1 MNLPLKP
8 DLDKV
13 ADILAGLSPKPP
25 DDLVEEVKGHL
36 HRHHVLLETTR
47 RATPSGL
54 RKEMKKI
61 MALTERPGGQLLDI
75 AGVDCSAV
83 ALRMLTFT
91 CEDGEPL
98 RATAKR
104 CLELL
109 GTHPRGPQGL
119 QRYDSFLIFQ
129 LVRAFKE
136 QGIDVPASFDVKGA
150 TDVKG
155 GLITKTNTEVVFNLL
170 RLIWPELKV
179 EGFRKS
185 WFYKDD
191 IVE

>member
-1 MNLPLKP
+1 M
-8 DLDKV
+8 V
-13 ADILAGLSPKPP
+13 
-25 DDLVEEVKGHL
+25 
-36 HRHHVLLETTR
+36 
-47 RATPSGL
+47 
-54 RKEMKKI
+54 
-61 MALTERPGGQLLDI
+61 
-75 AGVDCSAV
+75 
-83 ALRMLTFT
+83 
-91 CEDGEPL
+91 GEPL
-98 RATAKR
+98 RATAER
-104 CLELL
+104 CLQQLAK
-109 GTHPRGPQGL
+109 HPRGPQEL
-119 QRYDSFLIFQ
+119 RRYDSFLIFQ

-155 GLITKTNTEVVFNLL
+155 GLITKTKTLIVNDNTEVVFNLV